1 MGKNYKEDKM
11 PCEYCLKEDGH
22 TYRCPNYIPQKT
34 RYNCAICNEGIQNG
48 EEYIVNDN
56 DDYAH
61 FECVDYARDLA
72 RFLNYDIKEMNSENY

>member
-1 MGKNYKEDKM
+1 M
-11 PCEYCLKEDGH
+11 PCEYCLKEYGH
-22 TYRCPNYIPQKT
+22 TYRCPNYIPPKT

-61 FECVDYARDLA
+61 FECVDYARDLV
-72 RFLNYDIKEMNSENY
+72 RFLDYDIKEMNGENY

>member
-1 MGKNYKEDKM
+1 MCDLCRSY
-11 PCEYCLKEDGH
+11 PCDF
-22 TYRCPNYIPQKT
+22 RCPNYIPPKT

-61 FECVDYARDLA
+61 FECVDYARDLV
-72 RFLNYDIKEMNSENY
+72 RFLDYDIKEMNDENY